1 MILPQMMMYI
11 NIIKIQDIVT
21 ENEDFIETNN
31 QIKQTEIPKKRKVKS
46 LNKIKI
52 NLQNQHLLKQKKKEK
67 TSKAN
72 YMNLNDLKN
81 YSKEEKNNILD
92 ITFSKKNLSP
102 PLTLNNHNKSEN
114 EITLKNKSTNKNKN
128 NNENDEEKTSQ
139 NKELINFE
147 GNF

>member
-67 TSKAN
+67 TSKTN
-72 YMNLNDLKN
+72 YMNLNNIKN
-81 YSKEEKNNILD
+81 FYNEEKNNLLD
-92 ITFSKKNLSP
+92 INYSIKNLSS
-102 PLTLNNHNKSEN
+102 PLSLNNCNKIDKS
-114 EITLKNKSTNKNKN
+114 IHKNIK
-128 NNENDEEKTSQ
+128 NNENIEENITQ
-139 NKELINFE
+139 NNDLYNLE
-147 GNF
+147 GNY

>member
-52 NLQNQHLLKQKKKEK
+52 NLQNYHLLNQKKKEK
-67 TSKAN
+67 IQKTN
-72 YMNLNDLKN
+72 YMNLNN
-81 YSKEEKNNILD
+81 IENFCNEEKNNLLVVNYSIKN
-92 ITFSKKNLSP
+92 FSLLLSLKNCNKIDKSIHKNL
-102 PLTLNNHNKSEN
+102 
-114 EITLKNKSTNKNKN
+114 KNNKNIEEN
-128 NNENDEEKTSQ
+128 ISQNNELFNLKS
-139 NKELINFE
+139 NF
-147 GNF
+147 

>member
-52 NLQNQHLLKQKKKEK
+52 NLQNQHLLNQKKKEK
-67 TSKAN
+67 ISKTN
-72 YMNLNDLKN
+72 YMNLNNIKN
-81 YSKEEKNNILD
+81 FYNEEKNNLLD
-92 ITFSKKNLSP
+92 INYSIKNLSS
-102 PLTLNNHNKSEN
+102 PLSLNNSNKIDKS
-114 EITLKNKSTNKNKN
+114 IHKNIK
-128 NNENDEEKTSQ
+128 NNENIEENITQ
-139 NKELINFE
+139 NNDLFNLE
-147 GNF
+147 GNY